1 MVRWVKGG
9 TDWCLRCFAAS
20 GDLSDH
26 PPCDPP
32 TGLDVLS
39 SKEGITTCT
48 LDYGPDWE
56 PLGLVGPGHRGF
68 TRTELRVRFHGAWRC
83 ATCDRSWDASR
94 FGPIC
99 ACGGE
104 GIPPGSQVPFDRFEE
119 TPERPR
125 THVVPAL
132 RPVNRRV
139 SVPQVVARVDGL
151 RRHLRHTPRPER
163 PRRLQ
168 WVAGKVAD
176 MLADGDLPDVW
187 AAARTLA
194 DDAVDLGVD
203 RETAQRIIGRTFV
216 IRGALEVV
224 AA

>member
-1 MVRWVKGG
+1 MAEHGAARPAANNQTSQEKSTATAEASDTSVGPASVPGQPRHVVRWVKGG

-83 ATCDRSWDASR
+83 ATCDRSGMPAGSDPSAPAAVKASR
-94 FGPIC
+94 LGHRSRST
-99 ACGGE
+99 
-104 GIPPGSQVPFDRFEE
+104 GS
-119 TPERPR
+119 
-125 THVVPAL
+125 
-132 RPVNRRV
+132 RRRRRDHGHMSSQP
-139 SVPQVVARVDGL
+139 SVP
-151 RRHLRHTPRPER
+151 
-163 PRRLQ
+163 
-168 WVAGKVAD
+168 
-176 MLADGDLPDVW
+176 
-187 AAARTLA
+187 
-194 DDAVDLGVD
+194 
-203 RETAQRIIGRTFV
+203 
-216 IRGALEVV
+216 
-224 AA
+224 